1 MCFGKQSKLCYFLF
15 KYLVI
20 TYCTLIFFFESV
32 FFSTMIL
39 LISHKVDIVKEE
51 AERQRMQREE
61 LEVELQK
68 VRLQILTVPPPGK
81 SKSYMEDGMVDLA
94 DLSRSL

>member
-1 MCFGKQSKLCYFLF
+1 
-15 KYLVI
+15 
-20 TYCTLIFFFESV
+20 
-32 FFSTMIL
+32 MIL

-68 VRLQILTVPPPGK
+68 VRQQMLNVLPSGK
-81 SKSYMEDGMVDLA
+81 SKSSMEDGMVDLA
-94 DLSRSL
+94 DLSRSLYLAVLLHFLQLEQKLSALTLMLLQTLDRYS